1 MNLTYP
7 VETIGSVTFLLAATL
22 HQELDRV
29 HCSKASIIL
38 FQAIERLGGPV
49 LKEQCDHLERTDL
62 NFAYKSLCE
71 DLLQNLKR
79 QEVLEIHQEEFAEE
93 LSQQVTMARQNE
105 NIIRKII
112 SDLNDKQD
120 KINTELMVKTQKLS
134 SQLEQISKNMEN
146 QSSIPPNIK
155 RKSFGGR
162 FGNI

>member
-7 VETIGSVTFLLAATL
+7 VGTIGSVTFLLAATL

-155 RKSFGGR
+155 RKSFG
-162 FGNI
+162 

>member
-7 VETIGSVTFLLAATL
+7 VGTIGSVTFLLAATL

-79 QEVLEIHQEEFAEE
+79 QDEVLETRQEEFAEE
-93 LSQQVTMARQNE
+93 LSQQVTIARQNE
-105 NIIRKII
+105 NIIRQII
-112 SDLNDKQD
+112 TDLNDKQD
-120 KINTELMVKTQKLS
+120 KINTELMVKTQALS
-134 SQLEQISKNMEN
+134 YQLAQMSKNMEN
-146 QSSIPPNIK
+146 QSPIPPNIK
-155 RKSFGGR
+155 RKSFG
-162 FGNI
+162 